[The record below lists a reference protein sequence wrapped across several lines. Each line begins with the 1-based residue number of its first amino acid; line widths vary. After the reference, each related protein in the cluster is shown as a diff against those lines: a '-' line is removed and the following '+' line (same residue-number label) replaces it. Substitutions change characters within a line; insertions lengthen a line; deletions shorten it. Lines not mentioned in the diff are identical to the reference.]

1 MNFKILDVPT
11 TSISEVKKSPTII
24 FKKAEK
30 ENTPVYVFNRG
41 DVAGVMLT
49 QEQYESLTNEIEVL
63 HERVLDLEV
72 EKRLVIK
79 DLELYSDEEVRGAN
93 ADQFLTI
100 DENDGWEQFV
110 HKIEWT
116 ALSKQD
122 YDSLDG
128 SQKIFVDKG
137 IVRIKESGMQA

>member
-1 MNFKILDVPT
+1 MSFKILDVPT

-63 HERVLDLEV
+63 HEQVMDLV
-72 EKRLVIK
+72 VAQRLAIK
-79 DLELYSDEEVRGAN
+79 DLELFSDEEVRGTN

-100 DENDGWEQFV
+100 DENDGWE
-110 HKIEWT
+110 
-116 ALSKQD
+116 
-122 YDSLDG
+122 
-128 SQKIFVDKG
+128 
-137 IVRIKESGMQA
+137 

>member
-11 TSISEVKKSPTII
+11 TSISEVKKSPTIV
-24 FKKAEK
+24 FKKAKE

-79 DLELYSDEEVRGAN
+79 DLKLYSDEEVRGAN
-93 ADQFLTI
+93 VDQFRTI
-100 DENDGWEQFV
+100 DENDGWE
-110 HKIEWT
+110 
-116 ALSKQD
+116 
-122 YDSLDG
+122 
-128 SQKIFVDKG
+128 
-137 IVRIKESGMQA
+137 